1 MKWKSKVDQV
11 FASAGTVDL
20 GRVVLLHGSATQQRF
35 FVHLATNSAHFYWR
49 PETEEEPS
57 ALLQVHCASCD
68 HVMTITHTST
78 CPSAQMTHFRGH
90 LKESIF
96 DSLAE
101 VKLDSV
107 SAWLQTTRH
116 LDLSG
121 VLLRLFPPP
130 SAAPPYE
137 IGCRIARCM
146 IGAFTLRESN
156 AAEKLLGIPISNRH
170 PSPLERVR
178 LLCVDH
184 FARLFTTLKPIPSV

>member
-1 MKWKSKVDQV
+1 
-11 FASAGTVDL
+11 
-20 GRVVLLHGSATQQRF
+20 
-35 FVHLATNSAHFYWR
+35 
-49 PETEEEPS
+49 
-57 ALLQVHCASCD
+57 
-68 HVMTITHTST
+68 
-78 CPSAQMTHFRGH
+78 MTHFRGH
-90 LKESIF
+90 LKESII
-96 DSLAE
+96 DIGSLAE
-101 VKLDSV
+101 TKLNSV

-130 SAAPPYE
+130 PAAPPDE
-137 IGCRIARCM
+137 IGCHIARCM

-156 AAEKLLGIPISNRH
+156 AAEKLLSIPISNRH